1 VIRLQ
6 EALIRLDVDLR
17 AAGLRWALVGGFAV
31 SLRAEPRT
39 TRDLDV
45 VLAVS
50 GDREAEKAA
59 LSLRL
64 RGYRDHPTGATIDG
78 EDGRLS
84 TIRLIS
90 PLENVDDAGIPVDLL
105 VASSGVET
113 EIVTAADLVDVGTR
127 LFVPVARS
135 GHLLA
140 LKVLAGRVKDQ
151 VDAQAL
157 LRDITPA
164 ELQLARETLELIE
177 TRGFQ
182 RGKNL
187 LEELARIQQMPG

>member
-1 VIRLQ
+1 M
-6 EALIRLDVDLR
+6 IRLDVDLR
-17 AAGLRWALVGGFAV
+17 ATGLQWALVGGFAV
-31 SLRAEPRT
+31 SLRVEPRT

-50 GDREAEKAA
+50 GDREAERAA

-64 RGYRDHPTGATIDG
+64 RGYRDHPAGAAIEAQDG
-78 EDGRLS
+78 QLS

-90 PLENVDDAGIPVDLL
+90 PLEDVNDAGIPVDLL

-113 EIVTAADLVDVGTR
+113 EIVAAANLVDIGAR
-127 LFVPVARS
+127 LFIPVARS

-151 VDAQAL
+151 TDAQAL
-157 LRDITPA
+157 LRDMTPA
-164 ELQLARETLELIE
+164 ELQLARETLDLIE
-177 TRGFQ
+177 KRGFH

-187 LEELARIQQMPG
+187 LEELARIQQMPE